1 MIIFYKRERG
11 GKEEAMAGREQ
22 LKKSRVVKV
31 NSEETWDLFITKA
44 RDQGCPI
51 VVHFTASWCLPSVA
65 MNPFFEE
72 IALSYPDVL
81 FLVVDVDDVKEVAT
95 RMEIKAMPTFVL
107 MREGAQ
113 VDKLVGANPAE
124 IKKRIHGFVHSF
136 RSYFIS

>member
-1 MIIFYKRERG
+1 
-11 GKEEAMAGREQ
+11 MAGNEQ

-72 IALSYPDVL
+72 MALSYQDVL
-81 FLVVDVDDVKEVAT
+81 FLVVDVDEVKEVAT

-113 VDKLVGANPAE
+113 VDKLVGANPAV